1 MAVLFTRG
9 NPKTEKG
16 EKQGYL
22 THILHLAPHTLS
34 GYQVCA
40 LADGCEIPCLNL
52 AGRGGMFKKGESTNR
67 IQQARIRKTK
77 QFFEMREWFL
87 ARIVKEIQ
95 NGIKYALA
103 HNLIPVFRLNGTS
116 DLPWEKFRVKLN
128 GVEYRNLMEAF
139 PQIQFYDYTKV
150 PNRKVPANYHLT
162 FSRSAHNELN
172 VVKEIVSGKNIA
184 VVFDH
189 KVPMPETFLGRK
201 VINGDSTD
209 LRFLDEKNV
218 IVGLKAKGPAK
229 KDESG
234 FVVRTPS
241 LASDC

>member
-1 MAVLFTRG
+1 MNAVLLTRG

-40 LADGCEIPCLNL
+40 LADGCQIPCLNL
-52 AGRGGMFKKGESTNR
+52 AGRGGMFKKGESTNH
-67 IQQARIRKTK
+67 IQKARIRKTK
-77 QFFEMREWFL
+77 QFFEQREWFL

-116 DLPWEKFRVKLN
+116 DLPWEKFRVKLD

-139 PQIQFYDYTKV
+139 PEITFYDYTKI
-150 PNRKVPANYHLT
+150 PNRKVPSNYHLT

-172 VVKEIVSGKNIA
+172 VVKAISSGTNVA

-201 VINGDSTD
+201 VINGDETD
-209 LRFLDEKNV
+209 LRFLDQKNV
-218 IVGLKAKGPAK
+218 VVGLKAKGPAK

-234 FVVRTPS
+234 FVVR
-241 LASDC
+241 

>member
-1 MAVLFTRG
+1 MSVVLFTRG

-22 THILHLAPHTLS
+22 TSILHLAPHILS

-40 LADGCEIPCLNL
+40 LADGCEKPCLNL

-67 IQQARIRKTK
+67 IQQARIRKTR
-77 QFFEMREWFL
+77 QFFEQREWFL

-95 NGIKYALA
+95 NTIKYALK

-116 DLPWEKFRVKLN
+116 DLPWEKFRVIVD

-139 PQIQFYDYTKV
+139 PQVQFYDYTKI
-150 PNRKVPANYHLT
+150 PGRKLPSNYHIT
-162 FSRSAHNELN
+162 FSRSAKNELN
-172 VVKEIVSGKNIA
+172 VVKAIAQGMNIA
-184 VVFDH
+184 VVFDN
-189 KVPMPETFLGRK
+189 KKPMPETFLGRK
-201 VINGDSTD
+201 VINGDETD
-209 LRFLDEKNV
+209 LRFLDQKNV
-218 IVGLKAKGPAK
+218 VVGLKAKGPAK

-234 FVVRTPS
+234 FVVR
-241 LASDC
+241 DC